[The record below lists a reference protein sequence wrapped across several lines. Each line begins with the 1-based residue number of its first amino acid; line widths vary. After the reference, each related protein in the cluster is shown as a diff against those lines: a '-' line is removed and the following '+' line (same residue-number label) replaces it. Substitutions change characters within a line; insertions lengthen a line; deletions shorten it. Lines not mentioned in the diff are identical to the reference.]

1 MVVLLK
7 STDRIQMAIGI
18 VNTQVPDAC
27 VTSLGVLD
35 KVQSDIKSM
44 IIRNLH
50 IVRLRINIYA
60 VRCLM

>member
-1 MVVLLK
+1 
-7 STDRIQMAIGI
+7 MAIGI

-35 KVQSDIKSM
+35 KVQSDIKSV
-44 IIRNLH
+44 IVRNLH